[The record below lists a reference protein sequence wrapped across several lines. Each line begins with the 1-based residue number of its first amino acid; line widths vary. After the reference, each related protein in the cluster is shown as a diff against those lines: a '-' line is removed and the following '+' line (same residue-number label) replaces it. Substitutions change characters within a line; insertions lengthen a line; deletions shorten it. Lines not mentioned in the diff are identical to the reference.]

1 MTKVITIIT
10 SNKGKIN
17 SLKVA
22 LSGLDYEVK
31 NMNLD
36 LLEPQFDTIEEVAEF
51 KAKQAFDKLKS
62 ALLVHDGGLI
72 IPSLNGFPGVYTKYA
87 STTLGP
93 QDFVNL
99 MKEKEDK
106 SCYLTQCLIYVD
118 ENGELHKFQDKL
130 MGSISNK
137 VADTENEAA
146 WGTLWQV
153 FIPKGSERTL
163 AELPEEEY
171 LTKIRPIAKT
181 NSVWEDLK
189 DFLIRIDGRG

>member
-118 ENGELHKFQDKL
+118 ENGELHKFQDK
-130 MGSISNK
+130 G
-137 VADTENEAA
+137 
-146 WGTLWQV
+146 
-153 FIPKGSERTL
+153 
-163 AELPEEEY
+163 
-171 LTKIRPIAKT
+171 LTCDHLLDFSLYVLVVYVNLHQKLLITYHSPITFAI
-181 NSVWEDLK
+181 NSL
-189 DFLIRIDGRG
+189 